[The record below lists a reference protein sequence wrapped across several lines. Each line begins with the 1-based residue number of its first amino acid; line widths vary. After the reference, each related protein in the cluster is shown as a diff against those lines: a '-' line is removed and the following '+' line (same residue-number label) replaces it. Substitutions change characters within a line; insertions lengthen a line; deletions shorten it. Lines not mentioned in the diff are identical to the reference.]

1 MSPAHLSASLSK
13 AALRTVTSKW
23 SMSMTCMGTW
33 LGGRG
38 LTYGGR
44 HTHPKRKERQRAPP
58 PTLYRADASKRIA
71 ARAEGSAA
79 AQPLL
84 RSASRLGECSSQAMC
99 AVHSSLAFA
108 VPCHAEAARVPS
120 IALCSFFRKSIA
132 LLV

>member
-1 MSPAHLSASLSK
+1 MSPAPLSASLSK
-13 AALRTVTSKW
+13 AAQRTVMSMW
-23 SMSMTCMGTW
+23 IMSMTCMGAW

-58 PTLYRADASKRIA
+58 PSLYRAAASKRIA

-84 RSASRLGECSSQAMC
+84 RSASRLGECSSQPSQL
-99 AVHSSLAFA
+99 VHSSLGFA
-108 VPCHAEAARVPS
+108 VPSHAEAVREPS
-120 IALCSFFRKSIA
+120 IAVRSIFRIF
-132 LLV
+132 

>member
-13 AALRTVTSKW
+13 VALRTVTSKW
-23 SMSMTCMGTW
+23 SMSMTCMGAW
-33 LGGRG
+33 LGGCG

-44 HTHPKRKERQRAPP
+44 HTHPKRKERQRASP
-58 PTLYRADASKRIA
+58 PTLYREAASKRIA
-71 ARAEGSAA
+71 SRAEGWAA

-84 RSASRLGECSSQAMC
+84 RSASHLGECSSQAMC